1 MNSFQ
6 EPLANDSVEI
16 KEFLTE
22 ISQGQAQ
29 GDKFCLELMER
40 TKNCNQL
47 LSWQKSN
54 IFGKTDINEDIDR
67 VEQPAIQGI
76 AFHLS
81 QKYLRQVLDQELK
94 TLQSKYSINPGE
106 DLKLEEINTK
116 LNEINLNF
124 QNTNL
129 FETQFQSKDYYDLL
143 SKIRLYPKECI
154 ESTSLNEWRDIESL
168 ALHSFSLNDRD
179 VTRLVM
185 SETTETNEIQLFKA
199 VLEHPN
205 EAIKRKL
212 LPDFQ
217 KAQNVLF
224 FKDLLNEYERLE
236 SAKKERMVKWS
247 RFDDIKAE
255 QTEIYHKINLNKN
268 LLKFYNHVDW
278 HLNDQNQVKKL
289 RVKTETELKEDVEND
304 VKNHE
309 KELVGVKAK
318 AKILWKHL
326 LTGQNSIES

>member
-1 MNSFQ
+1 
-6 EPLANDSVEI
+6 
-16 KEFLTE
+16 
-22 ISQGQAQ
+22 
-29 GDKFCLELMER
+29 MER
-40 TKNCNQL
+40 SKGCNQL

-54 IFGKTDINEDIDR
+54 IFGRTDINEDIDLA
-67 VEQPAIQGI
+67 EQAAIQGL

-81 QKYLRQVLDQELK
+81 QKYLRQVLEHELQ
-94 TLQSKYSINPGE
+94 TIQTKYNPGE
-106 DLKLEEINTK
+106 DIKLEEINTK
-116 LNEINLNF
+116 LKEINE
-124 QNTNL
+124 T
-129 FETQFQSKDYYDLL
+129 FENSNVFESQFQAQEYFDLFSKL
-143 SKIRLYPKECI
+143 RFYPMECI
-154 ESTSLNEWRDIESL
+154 DTTSLNEWRDIESL
-168 ALHSFSLNDRD
+168 ALLSFSLNDRE

-185 SETTETNEIQLFKA
+185 SETTEINEIQLFKA

-247 RFDDIKAE
+247 RYDDIKAE

-278 HLNDQNQVKKL
+278 HLNDQNQVKNL
-289 RVKTETELKEDVEND
+289 RVKTESKLKEEIENDVENHKQEIVR
-304 VKNHE
+304 VKT
-309 KELVGVKAK
+309 KAK
-318 AKILWKHL
+318 LLWKHL